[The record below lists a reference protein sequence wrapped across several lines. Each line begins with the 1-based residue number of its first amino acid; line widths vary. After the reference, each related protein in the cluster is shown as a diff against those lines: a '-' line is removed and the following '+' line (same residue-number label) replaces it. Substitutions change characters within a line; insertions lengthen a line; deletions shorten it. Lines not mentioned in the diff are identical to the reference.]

1 MTQITQQLADA
12 MNGLLTSVIQWTPTL
27 IVGILLAV
35 LAVVVARIIA
45 RILRRF
51 LHRVN
56 LDGLLQRIGAGDALK
71 RVGVTQ
77 SLNDLTPKIVY
88 YLILILFIK
97 TASDAMGLVAVSSAI
112 GTFMGYLPNVF
123 AAVIIVLLG
132 TAAAGAASN
141 VVARGAAN
149 SGIEFA
155 GSLGTL
161 VGAVVMTV
169 VAIMAIGQLRVD
181 TEVVRLVIAGIMAG
195 LVLALGLSFGLGSR
209 DITRNILAGFYAR
222 KTFEV
227 GASVEVAGETGV
239 LAAITPTQTLLE
251 RDGELIAIANSAFL
265 ESVARQ
271 HPTP

>member
-1 MTQITQQLADA
+1 MTQITEQLADA
-12 MNGLLTSVIQWTPTL
+12 LNGLLTSVIQWTPTVV
-27 IVGILLAV
+27 VGIVLAV
-35 LAVVVARIIA
+35 LAVLVARIIA
-45 RILRRF
+45 RVLRGF
-51 LHRVN
+51 LHRVD
-56 LDGLLQRIGAGDALK
+56 LDGLLGRIGAADALA
-71 RVGVTQ
+71 RIGVTQ
-77 SLNDLTPKIVY
+77 SLNDLTPRIVY
-88 YLILILFIK
+88 YLILILFVR
-97 TASDAMGLVAVSSAI
+97 TAADAMGLVAISSAI
-112 GTFMGYLPNVF
+112 GTFMAYLPNVF
-123 AAVIIVLLG
+123 AAVVIVLIG
-132 TAAAGAASN
+132 TAAAAAASN

-181 TEVVRLVIAGIMAG
+181 TDIVRLVIAGILAG

-227 GASVEVAGETGV
+227 GATVEIAGETGV

-251 RDGELIAIANSAFL
+251 RDGELIAVANSAFL

-271 HPTP
+271 HPTQ